1 MKSQKSSLS
10 KWASVLV
17 PVLLAMVV
25 LPWGSLIAED
35 VFYRVAYGDGQMFYR
50 WVCQSA
56 CYYDGR
62 FDPDTG
68 SVGYNPNF
76 FDPVSGDPHYYYPE
90 VDSAGFN
97 TVWTQI
103 MNSEDV
109 YGDYGFRVWHGNT
122 LDPYYQVVG
131 RYGGSQWERFE
142 VGDENPPLYHGHNY
156 FANPC
161 TSTVARSD
169 PDPDYPPRIVF
180 MSLPA
185 EHEAG
190 YLIDSTIHTQF
201 RGLHDWHLQL
211 IMRIDTTNTN
221 PTDYVITVAF
231 GTSEPIPTWDNP
243 QFATP
248 HLQLWAQEDSNS
260 WAEGTDDQ
268 VYQLFTVGALL
279 DSGDFATEYDTL
291 EMVHQCNAWNTELH
305 LAIYWHDQ
313 VGFYLDQIRIS
324 AKTVSP
330 NLPTYPISLSPFPS
344 RIL

>member
-1 MKSQKSSLS
+1 MDRQKNSLV
-10 KWASVLV
+10 KWASVLM
-17 PVLLAMVV
+17 PVLLVMAV
-25 LPWGSLIAED
+25 LPWSALVAED
-35 VFYRVAYGDGQMFYR
+35 MFYRVAYDDGQMFYR
-50 WVCQSA
+50 WVCQYV

-62 FDPDTG
+62 FDPSSGED
-68 SVGYNPNF
+68 GYNPNF
-76 FDPVSGDPHYYYPE
+76 FDPVSGEPHYYYPE

-97 TVWTQI
+97 YVWTMI
-103 MNSEDV
+103 LDTSDHYN
-109 YGDYGFRVWHGNT
+109 GLGVWHGNT
-122 LDPYYQVVG
+122 LDPYYQVVS
-131 RYGGSQWERFE
+131 RYGGSQCERFE
-142 VGDENPPLYHGHNY
+142 VGDEYQPPYHGHNY
-156 FANPC
+156 FAVPHDG
-161 TSTVARSD
+161 SVAMSAQDRD
-169 PDPDYPPRIVF
+169 VQPYPYVF
-180 MSLPA
+180 MSIPSL
-185 EHEAG
+185 HDAG
-190 YLIDSTIHTQF
+190 DLIDSTIHTAF

-211 IMRIDTTNTN
+211 IMRIDTTDTS

-313 VGFYLDQIRIS
+313 VGFYLDQIRIFDQEYHDFVEERS
-324 AKTVSP
+324 NHLDLAMHK
-330 NLPTYPISLSPFPS
+330 
-344 RIL
+344 